1 MRRFSDLLKNQNLV
15 LDKFIKSLFVHSQTW
30 FWCNYLLTILAF
42 TSDSSIYIRSI
53 SVNKTFSIL
62 KCNIEA
68 LVITLSWSNFTSKI
82 YLFKLEG
89 AISKMVYHHIYL
101 IKLTISV
108 ETLNDERKIAVELYK
123 DEFKL

>member
-1 MRRFSDLLKNQNLV
+1 M
-15 LDKFIKSLFVHSQTW
+15 
-30 FWCNYLLTILAF
+30 
-42 TSDSSIYIRSI
+42 
-53 SVNKTFSIL
+53 

-68 LVITLSWSNFTSKI
+68 LVMTLIWSNFTSKI
-82 YLFKLEG
+82 YLFQLEG